1 LPVIPEEFKEVI
13 TGMTLG
19 DGSLS
24 KDKRT
29 PNSNAY
35 FQIEQSFVL
44 HIWNLFY
51 SIGIVGATPKPRHRT
66 DTKRGFSWTTD
77 SFATFTH
84 PFFTDLHLKWYV
96 KEEGKNVQ
104 PSPAAGPPQG
114 SSNPIVG
121 SDRSNIADL
130 LTPIAL
136 AYWLSGAATYN
147 KAQVKHSNYSDFEW
161 YCWTMMV
168 LSDGTLEMCGNNARL
183 KMKQKDKEFVHHIWD
198 HFNEIG
204 IVGAEPKETSQFH
217 SKKQWYRKVEERNVK
232 IIPSNIADLL
242 TPVALAYWL
251 AGDSHYTKEQY
262 QIRIPKREI
271 PKVQCLVSEHFP
283 HSMPNEVELLRS
295 ILLDKLN
302 IESTRNAAGIKG
314 KGQYIIRI
322 PKREVGKVQELVKPY
337 IPSSM
342 AYRVGLSSFSTGAW
356 GSYSGFIQ
364 LVFNDAPHP
373 WQIGFQDGASPTFE
387 GIAELH
393 DQIMFYLILILLG
406 VGWMLTS
413 TIRNFNSS
421 HNQIVHKY
429 HNHGLQGPSGQQ
441 KPVCSP
447 HGTQGRLYSTS
458 SPHSATQSTI
468 PVKSIKGKLPSN
480 SSVQPIPWHETKA
493 MTIGRNVVLAMFKY
507 LKGTNSPVLDYLQSN
522 ERLQHLITK
531 DPKPS
536 LAVYNDTSQGDPQTV
551 AHHSQSMASLFN
563 NPDLMPYAGVYLL
576 MCNHL
581 NTFYVGS
588 TLAFSNRIKKYRSE
602 YSKLIRKGSRLNDFN
617 SFVKRAGGWA
627 NITFGVVVTEVNL
640 LHEFAIKHQ
649 DYVLNVN
656 EIDILINCTRWIIR
670 VQEQAII
677 TVLKPTVNRDNVK
690 FLTQWTP
697 KNVAKPSEA
706 NIVVTTTDATTNVT
720 RQVANSLFKG
730 RLANQLGIGYNTL
743 IAHLNNDTTV
753 WSPTFGFVVSIRE
766 EGATVAPRP
775 LGPTLNTNAI
785 QDVDI
790 ESLPDGIHA
799 LHQDKET
806 VHDTYPSPAQAAKA
820 LDNKVEFKYIERYV
834 NMEKPVATTQVALVM
849 HDIKHDVWVTFKSKA
864 DTSRFIWRVANR
876 SQAFDR
882 FKLLY
887 LMDEIVDPSITIK
900 AVGHQW
906 FWSYEYSDYA
916 DEFGESIEF
925 DSYMVPETELEK
937 GDLRLLEVD
946 NRVVVP
952 VGFPIRFI
960 VTGVDVI
967 HSFGVPSLGRPTQ
980 QARQPTK
987 KPNPARASA
996 ASYSGRSLSFRR
1008 GFPVRSLSSNS
1019 TTHVNVHDSTEDP
1032 NPLFILGITEA
1043 EGCFDIPIM
1052 NSKTIKTGFS
1062 IGVEMVANKQHLT
1075 AEGVY
1080 SLRAIAQAMNT
1091 GRETPEGYRPE
1102 HTVPSSSNYI
1112 PLDPNDNS
1120 GFVTGD
1126 GCFSLIVK
1134 NDSPHFGRAY
1144 FAIDQATTNRPLL
1157 ESMLPL
1163 LGLPGQTLRPNGPD
1177 NLRISTQNRAT
1188 IIEVILP
1195 FFEKYPLYGAK
1206 RIALMKLTAVLGL
1219 IESSI
1224 PKDSKQLRWTPEL
1237 KAKVKAIWSD

>member
-1 LPVIPEEFKEVI
+1 MESKLAITITAMEKSKLPVIPEEFKEVI

-19 DGSLS
+19 DGSL
-24 KDKRT
+24 
-29 PNSNAY
+29 
-35 FQIEQSFVL
+35 I
-44 HIWNLFY
+44 
-51 SIGIVGATPKPRHRT
+51 GATPKPRHRT

-104 PSPAAGPPQG
+104 PSPAAGP
-114 SSNPIVG
+114 
-121 SDRSNIADL
+121 NIADL

-147 KAQVKHSNYSDFEW
+147 KAQGIVVICTDSFTADEFRVYGYIKGARRPPYLSYNGLPS
-161 YCWTMMV
+161 WTMMV

-204 IVGAEPKETSQFH
+204 IVGAEPKETSQFRKD

-356 GSYSGFIQ
+356 GSYSG
-364 LVFNDAPHP
+364 
-373 WQIGFQDGASPTFE
+373 
-387 GIAELH
+387 
-393 DQIMFYLILILLG
+393 
-406 VGWMLTS
+406 
-413 TIRNFNSS
+413 
-421 HNQIVHKY
+421 
-429 HNHGLQGPSGQQ
+429 PSGQQ

-563 NPDLMPYAGVYLL
+563 NPDLMPYADR
-576 MCNHL
+576 
-581 NTFYVGS
+581 S
-588 TLAFSNRIKKYRSE
+588 TLSSYERAHGSMILIALSNE
-602 YSKLIRKGSRLNDFN
+602 QE
-617 SFVKRAGGWA
+617 GGP
-627 NITFGVVVTEVNL
+627 I
-640 LHEFAIKHQ
+640 LH
-649 DYVLNVN
+649 
-656 EIDILINCTRWIIR
+656 ILINCTRWIIR

-834 NMEKPVATTQVALVM
+834 NMEKPVATTQGTFFFVKNPNYVVATNVQWRSNNP
-849 HDIKHDVWVTFKSKA
+849 KG
-864 DTSRFIWRVANR
+864 TSSGIVRHEEIVRPLNPIA
-876 SQAFDR
+876 
-882 FKLLY
+882 LLGREV
-887 LMDEIVDPSITIK
+887 DVDPSITIK

-967 HSFGVPSLGRPTQ
+967 HSFGVPSLGIKMDCLP
-980 QARQPTK
+980 
-987 KPNPARASA
+987 
-996 ASYSGRSLSFRR
+996 GRLNQTGVLINREGVFY

>member
-1 LPVIPEEFKEVI
+1 MESKLAITITAMEKSKLPVIPEEFKEVI

-104 PSPAAGPPQG
+104 PSPAAGP
-114 SSNPIVG
+114 
-121 SDRSNIADL
+121 NIADL

-147 KAQVKHSNYSDFEW
+147 KAQGIVVICTDSFTADEFRVYGYIKGARRPPYLSYNGLPS
-161 YCWTMMV
+161 WTMMV

-356 GSYSGFIQ
+356 GSYSG
-364 LVFNDAPHP
+364 
-373 WQIGFQDGASPTFE
+373 
-387 GIAELH
+387 
-393 DQIMFYLILILLG
+393 
-406 VGWMLTS
+406 
-413 TIRNFNSS
+413 
-421 HNQIVHKY
+421 
-429 HNHGLQGPSGQQ
+429 QQ

-563 NPDLMPYAGVYLL
+563 NPDLMPYA
-576 MCNHL
+576 
-581 NTFYVGS
+581 GS

-834 NMEKPVATTQVALVM
+834 NMEKPVATTQGTFFFVKNPNYVVATNVQWRSNNP
-849 HDIKHDVWVTFKSKA
+849 KG
-864 DTSRFIWRVANR
+864 TSSGIVRHEEIVRPLNPIA
-876 SQAFDR
+876 
-882 FKLLY
+882 LLGREV
-887 LMDEIVDPSITIK
+887 DVDPSITIK

-967 HSFGVPSLGRPTQ
+967 HSFGVPSLGIKMDCLPGRLNQTGVLINREGVFYGRPTQ